1 MSKEKCF
8 GVMNNDEQLNYISEH
23 GGYVDD
29 RIGLNSDGHEFRCDC
44 NCHCDGLTLNLKGG
58 LTND

>member
-8 GVMNNDEQLNYISEH
+8 GVMSNDEQLNYVSEH

-29 RIGLNSDGHEFRCDC
+29 GRGLNSDGHEFRCDC
-44 NCHCDGLTLNLKGG
+44 NCYCDGLTLNLKEG
-58 LTND
+58 